1 MEVHEGRKK
10 YIYKTEIKNCK
21 AKAKKKKKKKK
32 KNKKRTQNF

>member
-21 AKAKKKKKKKK
+21 VKAKKKKKKKVKNKK
-32 KNKKRTQNF
+32 KNK